1 MAVNLNPGAD
11 SALVQQAYRMGMA
24 GVPKD
29 LSGTFEYVGKS
40 YSKAMEAVGEAG
52 AQAFQTI
59 GAIAAPMIKEAQE
72 FNKKQREIYAM
83 PDSWKNAFLGT
94 GDDPGALANL
104 KDMKKA
110 FRKAPWGSNE
120 RKELRGLFEKEQAKV
135 FGALEEYQSEA
146 FKNAGEIAIGNMN
159 PHATGAQNSIMQ
171 RAIMAGGEPL
181 KGEAGDTYTGMYSGI
196 TKNADGDFAFTL
208 FDKDGTQI
216 SSVNDD
222 GSYTIYVEGVYE
234 PISISTSQ
242 LGDLIVTKDMDA
254 RIAAN
259 QIGLD
264 QIALGKTG
272 ANYDSASAR
281 MQLDNVFQTPNQ
293 VADGMHY
300 NYGGKD
306 AYADALLKPNQW
318 TAEMYGSIQNLDASW
333 DVDGKDG
340 VDKKDFIG
348 EAGSEAAINLVR
360 LRKEML
366 NQNNP
371 QAKML
376 FIDWFEDTHVKGRY
390 DEGNRLYRGS
400 IEKSNKTNWSG
411 LQDNKSYQVGGQ
423 WAKGLDL
430 TSDAAQI
437 QRLANGDADVFTSW
451 NNKEVEFDGVNWV
464 LDGEPSSKN
473 GVVNA
478 ILGSKVPSMFEK
490 TKKKENV
497 VLLGEEEPKDEKSWY
512 EFWK

>member
-1 MAVNLNPGAD
+1 N
-11 SALVQQAYRMGMA
+11 
-24 GVPKD
+24 
-29 LSGTFEYVGKS
+29 
-40 YSKAMEAVGEAG
+40 
-52 AQAFQTI
+52 
-59 GAIAAPMIKEAQE
+59 
-72 FNKKQREIYAM
+72 
-83 PDSWKNAFLGT
+83 
-94 GDDPGALANL
+94 
-104 KDMKKA
+104 
-110 FRKAPWGSNE
+110 
-120 RKELRGLFEKEQAKV
+120 
-135 FGALEEYQSEA
+135 
-146 FKNAGEIAIGNMN
+146 
-159 PHATGAQNSIMQ
+159 
-171 RAIMAGGEPL
+171 
-181 KGEAGDTYTGMYSGI
+181 
-196 TKNADGDFAFTL
+196 
-208 FDKDGTQI
+208 
-216 SSVNDD
+216 
-222 GSYTIYVEGVYE
+222 E

-293 VADGMHY
+293 VADGMYY

-306 AYADALLKPNQW
+306 AYADVLLKPNQW

-430 TSDAAQI
+430 
-437 QRLANGDADVFTSW
+437 
-451 NNKEVEFDGVNWV
+451 
-464 LDGEPSSKN
+464 
-473 GVVNA
+473 
-478 ILGSKVPSMFEK
+478 
-490 TKKKENV
+490 
-497 VLLGEEEPKDEKSWY
+497 
-512 EFWK
+512 